1 MRTEWHRMLSR
12 RLITGPILI
21 LILLLVVWWDAWLG
35 PVTLGETQLAPG
47 IALLGISMVV
57 AALAVL
63 ELCAI
68 ANATG
73 RSTSPI
79 LTIFAVEVLL
89 IVLWGGAAESDTGV
103 ILLVIVATWF
113 ASLWQHARGQRT
125 QGVFNDAATTTA
137 ITLYV
142 GGCLGF
148 LLLLRHDVSAWWIA
162 AVVLI
167 TKSCDIGAYFTGC
180 SIGRHKLIPWVSP
193 GKTVEGLIGG
203 LAMAAGIAVLASFV
217 LANYGYAEI
226 SWPRAIVLGVLLGL
240 AGQAGDLSMSLL
252 KRDAEVKDCSDTIP
266 GMGGIM
272 DVLDSLLL
280 AAPVA
285 WLYLR

>member
-1 MRTEWHRMLSR
+1 MLSR

-21 LILLLVVWWDAWLG
+21 LILLLVVWWDDWLG
-35 PVTLGETQLAPG
+35 PVAFGETQLAPG
-47 IALLGISMVV
+47 IALLGICMVV

-63 ELCAI
+63 ELCTI
-68 ANATG
+68 AEATG
-73 RSTSPI
+73 RSTSPM

-89 IVLWGGAAESDTGV
+89 IGLWGGSAETNTGV
-103 ILLVIVATWF
+103 VLLVIVATWF
-113 ASLWQHARGQRT
+113 ASLWQHACGQRT
-125 QGVFNDAATTTA
+125 KGVLNDAAATTA

-148 LLLLRHDVSAWWIA
+148 FLLLRHDVSAWWIA

-180 SIGRHKLIPWVSP
+180 SLGRHKLIPWVSP

-203 LAMAAGIAVLASFV
+203 LALAAGVAVLASCL
-217 LANYGYAEI
+217 LASYGYKDI
-226 SWPRAIVLGVLLGL
+226 SWPMAIVLGVLLGL
-240 AGQAGDLSMSLL
+240 AGQAGDLSMSLI

-266 GMGGIM
+266 GMGGVM

-285 WLYLR
+285 WLCFR

>member
-1 MRTEWHRMLSR
+1 
-12 RLITGPILI
+12 
-21 LILLLVVWWDAWLG
+21 
-35 PVTLGETQLAPG
+35 
-47 IALLGISMVV
+47 
-57 AALAVL
+57 
-63 ELCAI
+63 
-68 ANATG
+68 
-73 RSTSPI
+73 
-79 LTIFAVEVLL
+79 
-89 IVLWGGAAESDTGV
+89 LWGGAAESDTGV